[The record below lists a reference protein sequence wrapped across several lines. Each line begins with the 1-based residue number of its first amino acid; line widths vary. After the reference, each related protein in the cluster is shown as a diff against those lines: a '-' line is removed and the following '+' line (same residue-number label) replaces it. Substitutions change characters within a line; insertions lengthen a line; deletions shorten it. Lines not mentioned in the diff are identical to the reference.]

1 MGAALP
7 EPLLS
12 GTRREVTID
21 FLLNGAPIVCTRAD
35 ERQLLTW
42 VLPSWQR
49 PEVWGYERKKAFV
62 EGIFLGLGTGYYVV
76 HEPDWNL
83 DGSPKPMS
91 GWLIDGQQRISALR
105 DFLQDKLTV
114 FDGILFSDLDRAT
127 QRKRLLNKPFPYVS
141 LEHGQNEQTLRD
153 LYVRLNFGGIAHTLA
168 DLQRVRAT
176 APMNIQAT
184 DPSLA
189 PPSTTSKGPKP

>member
-1 MGAALP
+1 MAVTLP

-21 FLLNGAPIVCTRAD
+21 FLLNGDPIACTRED
-35 ERQLLTW
+35 ERNLLTW

-76 HEPDWNL
+76 HEADWNP
-83 DGSPKPMS
+83 DGSVKPMS

-114 FDGILFSDLDRAT
+114 FEGILFSDLDRAT

-141 LEHGQNEQTLRD
+141 LEYGQDERALRE
-153 LYVRLNFGGIAHTLA
+153 LYVRLNFGGMPHTLA
-168 DLQRVRAT
+168 DLRRVHAT
-176 APMNIQAT
+176 PPMDITTPDQ
-184 DPSLA
+184 DPALS
-189 PPSTTSKGPKP
+189 SKALKCRKP